1 MPPEPGYLV
10 GCKYHYE
17 SLGYYLIPSLSTHN
31 NHFDIESFGEN
42 VWTIASNRVVT
53 PVD

>member
-1 MPPEPGYLV
+1 MPPEPGNLV
-10 GCKYHYE
+10 GCKSPYE
-17 SLGYYLIPSLSTHN
+17 SLGYYLILSLSTQN

-42 VWTIASNRVVT
+42 VWTIASNHLIA